1 MNAIFS
7 FVHCLNELSNS
18 LGPFASWAELF
29 TFITEYSYFVFLR
42 LTLTGSQ
49 TTAPYAPLSET
60 KDRRISSVLLT
71 HNGGTSNPGLFKKKI
86 LLHPVFMVSRDR

>member
-49 TTAPYAPLSET
+49 TTATLFLVVYMRLSLTGSQTTAPCISER
-60 KDRRISSVLLT
+60 DHGRT
-71 HNGGTSNPGLFKKKI
+71 HYGGG
-86 LLHPVFMVSRDR
+86 R